1 MTAAGLVRATLL
13 TGSAGLVAVGLASIV
28 LAREADAHAS
38 RPVASV
44 VVNPPPAFE
53 VPEPVRF
60 DPATETSRW
69 ASVRHEA
76 PVVAAPSATSAVVAH
91 LDARTPE
98 GTANV
103 VLVGRYHR
111 DGSGQLWR
119 RILGAGEDFSGGWA
133 WVTSDALGAGGVS
146 HARLVI
152 DRQALTAT
160 LERAGRVRF
169 RARIGVGAPGTATPA
184 GRFYIRNMLTRYASP
199 RYGPIAFGTSA
210 QSTQTEWPGGG
221 FIGIHGTNRPD
232 LLPGRVSHGCIRM
245 ANDDIVRLARRLRP
259 GTPVVI
265 L

>member
-1 MTAAGLVRATLL
+1 MTAAGLARATLL
-13 TGSAGLVAVGLASIV
+13 TGCAGLAAVGLASIV
-28 LAREADAHAS
+28 LTREADAQSA
-38 RPVASV
+38 RPLAAVVAT
-44 VVNPPPAFE
+44 PTPAFE
-53 VPEPVRF
+53 VPEPLRF

-98 GTANV
+98 GTTNV

-111 DGSGQLWR
+111 DRTGQLWR
-119 RILGAGEDFSGGWA
+119 RILGAGEDFGGGWA

-152 DRQALTAT
+152 DRRTLTAT
-160 LERAGRVRF
+160 LERSGRVRF
-169 RARIGVGAPGTATPA
+169 RARIGIGAPDTPTPA
-184 GRFYIRNMLTRYASP
+184 GRFYIRNTLTRYASP
-199 RYGPIAFGTSA
+199 RYGPVAFGTSA
-210 QSTQTEWPGGG
+210 QSTATEWPGGG
-221 FIGIHGTNRPD
+221 FIGIHGTNRPE

-245 ANDDIVRLARRLRP
+245 ANSDIVRLARQLRT